1 MKPVVQEWLDFA
13 KTDLKAAELLV
24 SDPTLTAPASFHSQ
38 QCAEKCLK
46 AVAESMGSNPPKT
59 HDLIRIYGIIEGVIS
74 INEDML
80 AKLNEIYIDVRYPAG
95 MGLLPDGVPTV
106 EEAKGFVKFA
116 KSLYQLV
123 LNSLSK

>member
-1 MKPVVQEWLDFA
+1 
-13 KTDLKAAELLV
+13 
-24 SDPTLTAPASFHSQ
+24 
-38 QCAEKCLK
+38 
-46 AVAESMGSNPPKT
+46 MGLNPPKT
-59 HDLIRIYGIIEGVIS
+59 HDLIRIYGMVEDFIT

>member
-1 MKPVVQEWLDFA
+1 MKPAVQEWLEFA
-13 KTDLKAAELLV
+13 KTDLKAAKLLV

-46 AVAESMGSNPPKT
+46 AVVESMDLNPPKT
-59 HDLIRIYGIIEGVIS
+59 HDLIRIYGMIEDLITV
-74 INEDML
+74 NEDML

-106 EEAKGFVKFA
+106 EEAKGFVKFST
-116 KSLYQLV
+116 SLYRLV
-123 LNSLSK
+123 LKKLSK